1 VDIRRYQ
8 TTDWP
13 AALKQAFSEAQT
25 VEIPEGLVCEN
36 LNTGVF
42 IPPGKTLLVRGVLK
56 AMVVD
61 VWYCRM
67 AVRSSVRRGVCTI

>member
-25 VEIPEGLVCEN
+25 VEIRKAWCVKTQYRGLYSAGEN
-36 LNTGVF
+36 
-42 IPPGKTLLVRGVLK
+42 
-56 AMVVD
+56 
-61 VWYCRM
+61 
-67 AVRSSVRRGVCTI
+67 AVGAGEY